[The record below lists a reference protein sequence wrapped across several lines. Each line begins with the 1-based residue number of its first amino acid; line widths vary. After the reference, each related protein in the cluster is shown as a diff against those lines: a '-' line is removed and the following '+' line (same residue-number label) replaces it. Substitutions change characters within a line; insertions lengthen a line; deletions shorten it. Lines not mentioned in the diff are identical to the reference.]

1 MLRRISPIIA
11 GAVCGWVL
19 TGGSAAWADDEF
31 TKDID
36 QLNKLTGNAP
46 MAGAL
51 KELQSDPA
59 RAKKLL
65 AGALPLA
72 KDSEKLTYSGAMVLA
87 LAAADLKD
95 LKTSEAFFRTC
106 IDHAVKLQSAEKL
119 LEAYS
124 PLIGIYLDN
133 KQYDQTVRI
142 CKELLELK
150 TDDGKERVV
159 LVPFE
164 NKRGEIFFEEFD
176 RFDTAGRLRPGVH
189 KILIEAIT
197 KSGDYKQALKMV
209 DNLIKA
215 QDNWR
220 ERQLK
225 VWVLRE
231 AGRDEEAAKVYEEI
245 IAAIAKDK
253 NLQEPERELFLD
265 RSNYALSNIYLDM
278 KKVDKA
284 TDILQQLVKKKPEHP
299 GYNNDLG
306 YIWADNDMNLEEAEK
321 LIRKALD
328 LDAKLRDKLRAA
340 EKLAPEDDHE
350 NGAYLDSLAWVMF
363 KKKQFKEAK
372 DILLK
377 AIDDKESQ
385 HIEIYDHLGDV
396 YLALGETQKAVEAWR
411 KGLEVV
417 GEGRREAERKSI
429 VEKKIEKNKK

>member
-1 MLRRISPIIA
+1 MLRAFSPVLA
-11 GAVCGWVL
+11 GAVCGWLL
-19 TGGSAAWADDEF
+19 TATPAARADDDF
-31 TKDID
+31 AKDID

-72 KDSEKLTYSGAMVLA
+72 KDSEKLTFNGAMVLA

-95 LKTSEAFFRTC
+95 FKSSEAYFRTC

-124 PLIGIYLDN
+124 PLIGIYFDN
-133 KQYDQTVRI
+133 KQYDQTIRI
-142 CKELLELK
+142 CKELLELQ

-189 KILIEAIT
+189 KIYIEAVT
-197 KSGDYKQALKMV
+197 KSGDFKQALKLV

-215 QDNWR
+215 QDDWR
-220 ERQLK
+220 DRQLK

-231 AGRDEEAAKVYEEI
+231 AGRDDEAIKVYEEI

-253 NLQEPERELFLD
+253 NLKEPDRDKLID
-265 RSNYALSNIYLDM
+265 RSHYALSNIYLDM

-284 TDILQQLVKKKPEHP
+284 TDILQQLVKKKPDHP

-328 LDAKLRDKLRAA
+328 LDADLRAKLRAA
-340 EKLAPEDDHE
+340 ETLAPEDDHE
-350 NGAYLDSLAWVMF
+350 NGAYLDSLAWVLF
-363 KKKQFKEAK
+363 KKKQYKEAK

-377 AIDDKESQ
+377 AVEDKDSQ

-396 YLALGETQKAVEAWR
+396 YLALGERQKAVEAWR

-417 GEGRREAERKSI
+417 GDGRREAERKSI